1 MMARELLLFLESLSG
16 ISSAIRSDHILNL
29 LPEVDGQLPGDQA
42 RLIGIVRT
50 FLEMDQKLQF
60 LYRVG
65 RRAGVL
71 SGLADLE
78 DSGKIARV
86 QDICRRYHIRPEA
99 VDEVTDDMMRRF
111 I

>member
-1 MMARELLLFLESLSG
+1 MMARELLLFLESR
-16 ISSAIRSDHILNL
+16 SAIRSDHILNL
-29 LPEVDGQLPGDQA
+29 LAEVDGQLPGDQT

-50 FLEMDQKLQF
+50 FLLMDPELQF

-65 RRAGVL
+65 RRTGVM

-78 DSGKIARV
+78 DSGKIAQV
-86 QDICRRYHIRPEA
+86 EDICRRYHIRPDA
-99 VDEVTDDMMRRF
+99 VDAVTDAMMRRF